1 MSQEARFR
9 RVWPPRA
16 SGGRRPSVRPRCC
29 RPRPLP
35 VRTART
41 RGGARRGGSVG
52 APEQPGELLLGTFWK
67 TVKRRLDFQRLAADP
82 SEAAAGAGA
91 PQTMSQAPRQARAY
105 GTTAGTFRRSARA
118 DGKRSTIARRR
129 QMIGIVDSR
138 LLFRYAFP
146 GRVRLGRLRRP
157 VSLPLTARNYGRGSN
172 THARVSPGRAQGSV
186 TVRCQQKGRPRA
198 PFSSKRRPLSVGLSR
213 SR

>member
-1 MSQEARFR
+1 MTAIARGDADR
-9 RVWPPRA
+9 H
-16 SGGRRPSVRPRCC
+16 RRPVLEVGVGSAVQQLAGLLREGVGPRGVAGEPFDGRPHEQRCRKKRVFGGCGRLALQAVGDRQCVRAVAGA
-29 RPRPLP
+29 RPLP

-52 APEQPGELLLGTFWK
+52 APEQRGELLLGTFWK

-82 SEAAAGAGA
+82 VGSRGRGRSAANDEPDA
-91 PQTMSQAPRQARAY
+91 RQARAY

-138 LLFRYAFP
+138 LLFRK
-146 GRVRLGRLRRP
+146 RLSGPRP
-157 VSLPLTARNYGRGSN
+157 P
-172 THARVSPGRAQGSV
+172 
-186 TVRCQQKGRPRA
+186 
-198 PFSSKRRPLSVGLSR
+198 
-213 SR
+213 